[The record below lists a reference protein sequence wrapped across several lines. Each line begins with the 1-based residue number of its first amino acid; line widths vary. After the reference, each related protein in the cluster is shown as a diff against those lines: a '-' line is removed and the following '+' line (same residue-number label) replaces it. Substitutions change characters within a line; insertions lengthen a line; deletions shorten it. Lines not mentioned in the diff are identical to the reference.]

1 MTSLQLRYM
10 TGVDGF
16 ISSSLSL
23 IKNQILQNS
32 RPAYTD
38 LVLQVVMMST
48 QPDQLTIVYGFVS
61 SSINGITTKLAEW

>member
-1 MTSLQLRYM
+1 M

-38 LVLQVVMMST
+38 LVLQVVMMPT